1 MLTDSQIMNSLTL
14 FAYNS
19 AEFLREVSK
28 KGTSSDIEFFERK
41 SDDLILT
48 IVNPNRYPEKISS
61 LTDSI
66 FPSDVAL
73 VNVTQL
79 NRDLG
84 EVIVGLDL
92 MGPDTGF
99 ITFDDPNMID
109 QVKQVIRGTRLEK
122 YVISEKPPM
131 ELVEDI
137 SAIRTKKSNSNPCV
151 VIDHFFQVRGVGT
164 VALGFVMSGMIRKH
178 QEMEISYLNRKAQ
191 IRSIQMHDV
200 DVDEAGPSSRVG
212 LALKNVDSEE
222 LQRGMMLTE
231 VPLNKFDSI
240 VSSIAYHKSVRKVPE
255 NIFEAFI
262 SDAMRYQRGSY
273 DGQTLTLDSTLQ
285 TNQKFMTLASNMLS
299 PRLFGKIRLS

>member
-1 MLTDSQIMNSLTL
+1 MNSLTL

-28 KGTSSDIEFFERK
+28 KGTSSDIEFYERK

-48 IVNPNRYPEKISS
+48 IVNPSRYPEKISS

-79 NRDLG
+79 NRELG
-84 EVIVGLDL
+84 EVIVALDL
-92 MGPDTGF
+92 MGPDAGF
-99 ITFDDPNMID
+99 ITFDDLAMTEHI
-109 QVKQVIRGTRLEK
+109 KQVIRGTRLEK
-122 YVISEKPPM
+122 YVISDKPPM

-137 SAIRTKKSNSNPCV
+137 SAIRTKKINSNPCV

-164 VALGFVMSGMIRKH
+164 VALGFVLSGTIKKH
-178 QEMEISYLNRKAQ
+178 QEMEVSYLNRKAQ

-200 DVDEAGPSSRVG
+200 DVDEARPGSRVG

-222 LQRGMMLTE
+222 LQRGMMLSDM
-231 VPLNKFDSI
+231 PMNKYDSI
-240 VSSIAYHKSVRKVPE
+240 TSSIEYHRSVKKIPE
-255 NIFEAFI
+255 NIFEVFI

-273 DGQTLTLDSTLQ
+273 DGQTLTLDNQIQ
-285 TNQKFMTLASNMLS
+285 TNMKYLTLSSNMLF
-299 PRLFGKIRLS
+299 PRVFGKIRLS